1 MGLET
6 GNLTGIGTCL
16 WIEGI
21 LYLVRDIVNYLNFLY
36 FRRKIGKKTG
46 ETVIF

>member
-6 GNLTGIGTCL
+6 ENLTGLGACL
-16 WIEGI
+16 WIQGI

-36 FRRKIGKKTG
+36 FRRKIGRKTG
-46 ETVIF
+46 EIVIF